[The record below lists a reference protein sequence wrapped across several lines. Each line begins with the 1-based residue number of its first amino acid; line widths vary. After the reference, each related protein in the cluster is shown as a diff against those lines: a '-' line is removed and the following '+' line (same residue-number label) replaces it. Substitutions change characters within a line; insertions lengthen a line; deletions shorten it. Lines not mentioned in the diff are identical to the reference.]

1 LIRKTIGIVRR
12 PAAADQQLKGRD
24 MARAKMIVLARATE
38 GQTKELDE
46 WYETRHVHDLL
57 AVPGITSIE
66 RFDVQMMKAPDGESW
81 DYAGIYEIE
90 AEDVSAVLKEMGA
103 RMGTPKMPGSPTLDS
118 SKTLA
123 IIAHEKPRK

>member
-1 LIRKTIGIVRR
+1 M
-12 PAAADQQLKGRD
+12 LKERD
-24 MARAKMIVLARATE
+24 MARAKMIVLAKAAE
-38 GQTKELDE
+38 GQAKALDD

-66 RFDVQMMKAPDGESW
+66 RFDVQMMKSPDGTTW

-90 AEDVSAVLKEMGA
+90 ADDINAVLKEMGA
-103 RMGTPKMPGSPTLDS
+103 RMGGPQMPGSPTLDS

-123 IIAHEKPRK
+123 IIAHEKPGK